1 MAKGA
6 SNGHSE
12 LLKNTEVDPETMLRH
27 YNPPEDQFSEGQIEK
42 IKRSLIEVVSRELD
56 GTHLPAGEKG
66 EGEVVRLVEKAL
78 KDVEGYDRLA
88 TFERQRLVHQIVDE
102 IIGFGPIQPLLADPE
117 ISEIMIAGPGQVYV
131 ERDGRLE
138 DTEIHFADEEHLMR
152 IIHRI
157 LSPLGRRVDNAH
169 LMADARLPDG
179 SRVNIAIPPVAVDG
193 PVVTIRKFLE
203 SKLTMEQIIN
213 LGTLTPHMAEFLE
226 ACVISRLNI
235 LITGNTSS
243 GKTTLLNILT
253 GAIPGNERIITI
265 EDAAELNLKQK
276 YLVRMETRMPS
287 VDGEGGVSTRDLVRN
302 ALRMRPD
309 RIVVGEVRSGEA
321 LDMLQAMN
329 TGHDGSLTTLHS
341 NSPRDAISR
350 LETMAMMAGL
360 EMPLIA
366 LRTQIAA
373 AIDLIV
379 HMERLSDGT
388 RKVTRITEVPR
399 MEGDIVTLSDIFLFR
414 QTGIGEGGKVQGE
427 MEATGLRP
435 VFTPHLESA
444 GFKLRGEIFGG

>member
-1 MAKGA
+1 
-6 SNGHSE
+6 
-12 LLKNTEVDPETMLRH
+12 MLRH
-27 YNPPEDQFSEGQIEK
+27 YKPPEEQWSEER
-42 IKRSLIEVVSRELD
+42 IKEIKQSLVETVSRELD
-56 GTHLPAGEKG
+56 AAPLPAGK
-66 EGEVVRLVEKAL
+66 EGEREVIILIEEAFKGM
-78 KDVEGYDRLA
+78 DEYDQLGE
-88 TFERQRLVHQIVDE
+88 FETQRFIQEIVDE
-102 IIGFGPIQPLLADPE
+102 ILGFGPIQPLLKDPD
-117 ISEIMIAGPGQVYV
+117 ISEIMISGPDQVYL

-138 DTEIHFADEEHLMR
+138 DTDIRFANEAHLMR
-152 IIHRI
+152 IINRI
-157 LSPLGRRVDNAH
+157 LSPLGRRVDNDH

-193 PVVTIRKFLE
+193 PAMTIRKFLE
-203 SKLTMEQIIN
+203 SKLTMEQIIE

-226 ACVISRLNI
+226 ACVITKLNI

-276 YLVRMETRMPS
+276 YVVRMETRMPS

-399 MEGDIVTLSDIFLFR
+399 MEGDIVTLSDIFLFK
-414 QTGIGEGGKVQGE
+414 QTGIGEDGRLQGE

-435 VFTPHLESA
+435 VFTPQLESA
-444 GFKLRGEIFGG
+444 GFKLRGEIFGA